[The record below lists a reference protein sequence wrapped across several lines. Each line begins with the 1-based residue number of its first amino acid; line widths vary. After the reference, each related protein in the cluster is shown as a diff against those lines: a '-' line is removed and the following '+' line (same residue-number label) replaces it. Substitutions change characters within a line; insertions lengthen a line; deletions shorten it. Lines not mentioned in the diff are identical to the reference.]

1 MSFFAKFSRIFL
13 KLLVEIIHKKT
24 FNIKNIKINT
34 LKGGIKMLNT
44 KIYYKQVLE
53 EWLTNKK
60 KTTKTTTYYKYQSVI
75 EVNINPIL
83 GDIVFKKIKGV
94 DISNFFEDERIISL
108 SDSTK
113 NLLLVIINSS
123 IKYGVDRKYRKDFPN
138 LKIKIKQPKGRIVY
152 LTKKEQSILEKYIN
166 DNLNLRN
173 LAILMDLYTGLRI
186 GELCALQWKDIDF
199 INNTISVTKTVQRVK
214 NNDIN
219 SNNKTKLIIA
229 NPKTEHS
236 IRTIPIP
243 KFLIVILKQYRSDED
258 IYIFT
263 KTNKPKDPRALEKYF
278 KDLLSK
284 CGIRDLVFHS
294 LRHTYA
300 TRSREAGIDIKILSE
315 LLGHSTYKI
324 TLDIYVHTSLDFKK
338 DSVNSLV
345 KYLKPKSS

>member
-1 MSFFAKFSRIFL
+1 
-13 KLLVEIIHKKT
+13 
-24 FNIKNIKINT
+24 
-34 LKGGIKMLNT
+34 MLNT

-53 EWLTNKK
+53 EWLINKK
-60 KTTKTTTYYKYQSVI
+60 KTTKTTTYYKYLSVI

-83 GDIVFKKIKGV
+83 GEIVFKKIKSE
-94 DISNFFEDERIISL
+94 DISNFFENERVISL

-113 NLLLVIINSS
+113 NLLLIIINSS
-123 IKYGVDRKYRKDFPN
+123 IKYGVDKKYRKFFPC

-152 LTKKEQSILEKYIN
+152 FTKKEQSILEKHIN

-173 LAILMDLYTGLRI
+173 LAILLDLYTGLRI

-199 INNTISVTKTVQRVK
+199 INNTISITKTVLRVK

-219 SNNKTKLIIA
+219 SSKKTKLIIA

-236 IRTIPIP
+236 VRTVPIP
-243 KFLIVILKQYRSDED
+243 KFLIEILKQYRSDKD
-258 IYIFT
+258 VYIFT
-263 KTNKPKDPRALEKYF
+263 NTDKPKDPRALEKYF
-278 KDLLSK
+278 KDLLSR
-284 CGIRDLVFHS
+284 CGIRNLVFHA

>member
-1 MSFFAKFSRIFL
+1 
-13 KLLVEIIHKKT
+13 
-24 FNIKNIKINT
+24 
-34 LKGGIKMLNT
+34 MLNA

-53 EWLTNKK
+53 EWLINKE
-60 KTTKTTTYYKYQSVI
+60 KTTKTTTFYKYQSVI
-75 EVNINPIL
+75 EKNINPIL
-83 GDIVFKKIKGV
+83 GNIVFKKIKNE
-94 DISNFFEDERIISL
+94 DISNFFDNKMIITL

-123 IKYGVDRKYRKDFPN
+123 IKYGVDKKYRKSFPV
-138 LKIKIKQPKGRIVY
+138 LKVKIKQPKARIVY

-166 DNLNLRN
+166 DNFNLRN

-186 GELCALQWKDIDF
+186 GELCALQWSDIDF
-199 INNTISVTKTVQRVK
+199 VNNTISISKTVQRIK
-214 NNDIN
+214 DNDIN
-219 SNNKTKLIIA
+219 SNTKTKLIITE
-229 NPKTEHS
+229 PKTEHS
-236 IRTIPIP
+236 VRTIPIP
-243 KFLIVILKQYRSDED
+243 KFLIEILKKYRSNED

-263 KTNKPKDPRALEKYF
+263 KSNKPKDPRALEKYF

-315 LLGHSTYKI
+315 LLGHSSYKI

-338 DSVNSLV
+338 DSVKSLV

>member
-1 MSFFAKFSRIFL
+1 
-13 KLLVEIIHKKT
+13 
-24 FNIKNIKINT
+24 
-34 LKGGIKMLNT
+34 MLNT

-53 EWLTNKK
+53 EWLINKQ
-60 KTTKTTTYYKYQSVI
+60 KTTKTTTFYKYQSVI
-75 EVNINPIL
+75 EVNIAPIL
-83 GDIVFKKIKGV
+83 GDIVFKKIKNE
-94 DISNFFEDERIISL
+94 DIINFFENERIISL
-108 SDSTK
+108 SNSTK
-113 NLLLVIINSS
+113 KLLLIIINSS
-123 IKYGVDRKYRKDFPN
+123 IKFGVNKKYRKSFPI
-138 LKIKIKQPKGRIVY
+138 LKIKIKQPKARVVY
-152 LTKKEQSILEKYIN
+152 FTKKEQNMLEKYIN

-186 GELCALQWKDIDF
+186 GELCALQQEDIDF
-199 INNTISVTKTVQRVK
+199 INNTISITKTVQRIK

-219 SNNKTKLIIA
+219 SNNKTKLIID

-236 IRTIPIP
+236 VRTIPIP
-243 KFLIVILKQYRSDED
+243 KFLITILKQHRSDED

-263 KTNKPKDPRALEKYF
+263 KTNKSKDPRALEKYF
-278 KDLLSK
+278 KELLSK
-284 CGIRDLVFHS
+284 CGIRNLVFHS

-345 KYLKPKSS
+345 KYLKPKSSQNNISYTNFF

>member
-1 MSFFAKFSRIFL
+1 
-13 KLLVEIIHKKT
+13 
-24 FNIKNIKINT
+24 
-34 LKGGIKMLNT
+34 MLNT

-53 EWLTNKK
+53 EWLINKK
-60 KTTKTTTYYKYQSVI
+60 KTTKTTTFYKYQSVI
-75 EVNINPIL
+75 EKNINPIL
-83 GDIVFKKIKGV
+83 GNKIFKKIKNE
-94 DISNFFEDERIISL
+94 DISNFFENEMIISL

-123 IKYGVDRKYRKDFPN
+123 IKYGVDEKYRKSFPV
-138 LKIKIKQPKGRIVY
+138 LKVKIKQPKARIVY
-152 LTKKEQSILEKYIN
+152 LTKKEQNILEKHIN

-186 GELCALQWKDIDF
+186 GELCALQWSDIDF
-199 INNTISVTKTVQRVK
+199 INNTISITKTVQRIK

-219 SNNKTKLIIA
+219 LNAKTKLIITE
-229 NPKTEHS
+229 PKTEHS
-236 IRTIPIP
+236 VRTIPIP
-243 KFLIVILKQYRSDED
+243 KFLIEILKKYRSDED

-263 KTNKPKDPRALEKYF
+263 KSNKPKDPRALEKYF
-278 KDLLSK
+278 KDLLLK

-294 LRHTYA
+294 LRHTYT

-315 LLGHSTYKI
+315 LLGHSSYKI

-338 DSVNSLV
+338 DSIKSLV

>member
-1 MSFFAKFSRIFL
+1 
-13 KLLVEIIHKKT
+13 
-24 FNIKNIKINT
+24 
-34 LKGGIKMLNT
+34 MLNA

-53 EWLTNKK
+53 EWLINKE
-60 KTTKTTTYYKYQSVI
+60 KTTKTTTFYKYQSVI
-75 EVNINPIL
+75 EKNINPIL
-83 GDIVFKKIKGV
+83 GNIVFKKIKNE
-94 DISNFFEDERIISL
+94 DISNFFDNKMIITL

-123 IKYGVDRKYRKDFPN
+123 IKYGVDKKYRKSFPV
-138 LKIKIKQPKGRIVY
+138 LKVKIKQPKARIVY

-166 DNLNLRN
+166 DNFNLRN

-186 GELCALQWKDIDF
+186 GELCALQWSDIDF
-199 INNTISVTKTVQRVK
+199 VNNTISISKTVQRIK
-214 NNDIN
+214 DNDIN
-219 SNNKTKLIIA
+219 SNTKTKLIITE
-229 NPKTEHS
+229 PKTEHS
-236 IRTIPIP
+236 VRTIPIP
-243 KFLIVILKQYRSDED
+243 KFLIEILKKYRSDED

-263 KTNKPKDPRALEKYF
+263 KSNKPKDPRALEKYF
-278 KDLLSK
+278 KDLLLK

-315 LLGHSTYKI
+315 LLGHSSYKI

-338 DSVNSLV
+338 DSIKSLV

>member
-1 MSFFAKFSRIFL
+1 
-13 KLLVEIIHKKT
+13 
-24 FNIKNIKINT
+24 
-34 LKGGIKMLNT
+34 MLNT

-53 EWLTNKK
+53 EWLISKK
-60 KTTKTTTYYKYQSVI
+60 KTIKTTTFYKYQSVI
-75 EVNINPIL
+75 EKNINPIL
-83 GDIVFKKIKGV
+83 GNIIFKKIKNE
-94 DISNFFEDERIISL
+94 DISNFFDNENIISL

-113 NLLLVIINSS
+113 NLLLVIINST
-123 IKYGVDRKYRKDFPN
+123 IKYGVDKKYKKSFPI
-138 LKIKIKQPKGRIVY
+138 LKVKIKQPKARIVY
-152 LTKKEQSILEKYIN
+152 LTKKEQNILEKHIN

-186 GELCALQWKDIDF
+186 GELCVLQWGDIDF
-199 INNTISVTKTVQRVK
+199 INNTISITKTVQRIK
-214 NNDIN
+214 TNDIN
-219 SNNKTKLIIA
+219 SNVKTKLIITE
-229 NPKTEHS
+229 PKTEHS
-236 IRTIPIP
+236 VRTIPIP
-243 KFLIVILKQYRSDED
+243 KFLITILKQFRLNED

-263 KTNKPKDPRALEKYF
+263 KSNKPKDPRALEKYF

-315 LLGHSTYKI
+315 LLGHSSYKI

-338 DSVNSLV
+338 DSVKSLV

>member
-1 MSFFAKFSRIFL
+1 
-13 KLLVEIIHKKT
+13 
-24 FNIKNIKINT
+24 
-34 LKGGIKMLNT
+34 MLNT

-53 EWLTNKK
+53 EWLINKE
-60 KTTKTTTYYKYQSVI
+60 KTIKATTFYKYQSVI
-75 EVNINPIL
+75 ELNIKPIL
-83 GDIVFKKIKGV
+83 GNIVFKKIKGE
-94 DISNFFEDERIISL
+94 DISNFFEDKRIIVL

-113 NLLLVIINSS
+113 KLLFVIINSS
-123 IKYGVDRKYRKDFPN
+123 IKYGIDRKYRKFFPN
-138 LKIKIKQPKGRIVY
+138 LEIKIKQPKGRIIY
-152 LTKKEQSILEKYIN
+152 LTKKEQSILEKHIN

-199 INNTISVTKTVQRVK
+199 INNTISITKTVQRVK

-219 SNNKTKLIIA
+219 SNNKTKLIIG

-236 IRTIPIP
+236 VRTIPIP
-243 KFLIVILKQYRSDED
+243 KFLITILKQHRSDGD

-263 KTNKPKDPRALEKYF
+263 KTNKPKDPRALEKHF

-324 TLDIYVHTSLDFKK
+324 TLDIYVHTSIDFKK

>member
-1 MSFFAKFSRIFL
+1 
-13 KLLVEIIHKKT
+13 
-24 FNIKNIKINT
+24 
-34 LKGGIKMLNT
+34 MLNT

-53 EWLTNKK
+53 EWLINKEK
-60 KTTKTTTYYKYQSVI
+60 KIKTTTFYKYQSVI
-75 EVNINPIL
+75 KLNINPIL
-83 GDIVFKKIKGV
+83 GDISFKKIKGE
-94 DISNFFEDERIISL
+94 DISNFFEDERIIVL

-113 NLLLVIINSS
+113 NLLFVIINSS
-123 IKYGVDRKYRKDFPN
+123 IKYGIDRKYRKVFPN

-152 LTKKEQSILEKYIN
+152 LTKKEQSILEKHIN

-186 GELCALQWKDIDF
+186 GELCALQWEDIDF
-199 INNTISVTKTVQRVK
+199 INNTISITKTVQRIK

-219 SNNKTKLIIA
+219 SNNKTKLIID

-236 IRTIPIP
+236 VRTIPIP
-243 KFLIVILKQYRSDED
+243 KFLITILKQHRSDED

-278 KDLLSK
+278 KELLSK
-284 CGIRDLVFHS
+284 CGIRNLVFHS